1 MYSTDFHQWAHNQAA
16 AIRDRRWQD
25 LDIENLAEE
34 VESVGNQERRELAN
48 RLAVLIGHLLKWQYQ
63 SIKRSVSWEV
73 TIKAQRKATA
83 KLLQRNPSL
92 KPYLMEESIE
102 DAYLDALTLA
112 VTETGLETF
121 PEDCP
126 YAIAQILDETFFPG
140 GSFRA

>member
-1 MYSTDFHQWAHNQAA
+1 MHSNDFHQWAHNQAA

-25 LDIENLAEE
+25 IDIENLAEE

-63 SIKRSVSWEV
+63 PTKRSASWEI
-73 TIKAQRKATA
+73 TIKAQRKAVE

-92 KPYLMEESIE
+92 KPYLMEEAIE
-102 DAYLDALTLA
+102 DVYLDALALA

-121 PEDCP
+121 PDDCP
-126 YAIAQILDETFFPG
+126 YAIEQILDEAFFPG